1 MRRRFSGLL
10 GISAVAVAMV
20 LTLAAPALAIVY
32 GQPDEGRHPFVGSIL
47 YNFDDDAELDQL
59 CSGTLIAPTVFLTAS
74 HCTAF
79 LDAAGVGP
87 GEAAVTFDDE
97 LGPGMTVYHG
107 TAHTHPDFGFSGP
120 GGRSDP
126 HDIAVIVFDQS
137 ITISPAELPEEG
149 LLDDLHA
156 SHVLLSTR
164 FTAVGYGTVRETRKG
179 AFDSILDNTERRF
192 AVQKPL
198 SLTTAWFTLSMN
210 EATGD
215 GGTCYGDS
223 GGPHFLG
230 AGETETNVVV
240 SITVTGDTV
249 CKATDTTYRVD
260 TASARDFLGNFVPLP

>member
-1 MRRRFSGLL
+1 M
-10 GISAVAVAMV
+10 
-20 LTLAAPALAIVY
+20 
-32 GQPDEGRHPFVGSIL
+32 
-47 YNFDDDAELDQL
+47 
-59 CSGTLIAPTVFLTAS
+59 
-74 HCTAF
+74 
-79 LDAAGVGP
+79 
-87 GEAAVTFDDE
+87 
-97 LGPGMTVYHG
+97 
-107 TAHTHPDFGFSGP
+107 
-120 GGRSDP
+120 
-126 HDIAVIVFDQS
+126 
-137 ITISPAELPEEG
+137 PEEG

-210 EATGD
+210 EATGN

-249 CKATDTTYRVD
+249 CKATDTTYRVE
-260 TASARDFLGNFVPLP
+260 TASARDFLGNFVPLPLEVDSAGPPTSATGFIPWVPDWVTGLTLPRSPFSGAEWALGGSCRWSGATSSVIVDESAAIGIALLAGAFSRLMPRRLFSGDEFRRTLPSQLEKYSLPMTSTVALTRRWLRCRRRSPPCPHYEP